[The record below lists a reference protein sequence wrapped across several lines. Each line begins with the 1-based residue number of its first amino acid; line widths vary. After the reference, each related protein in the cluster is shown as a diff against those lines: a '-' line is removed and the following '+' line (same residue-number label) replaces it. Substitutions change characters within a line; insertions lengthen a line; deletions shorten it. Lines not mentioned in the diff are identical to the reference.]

1 MPEASLNVAI
11 VGGGPAGI
19 AAACE
24 LRRRGIGRVAVFERE
39 TTAGGAPRHCG
50 SSAFG
55 WREFGRVLAG
65 PAYARKLV
73 ERARRAGVELRS
85 SHSVVALEEGGRLR
99 VVNPGGP
106 ATVQARRV
114 ILATGA
120 RETPPAARLISGDR
134 PIGCLT
140 TGALQSFV
148 YLEGLLPFRRPLV
161 VGTELV
167 SLSALITCRR
177 AGIRPVAVIE
187 ANPCP
192 TAPAPLCWLPRA
204 LGIPLHLGAELAAI
218 HGRGRVERALV
229 RLASGAVHEIA
240 CDGILFTGAFLPEAA
255 LAQSSHL
262 VADPG
267 SRGPSID
274 QHGRCSDPAFFA
286 AGNVLRGVESA
297 GWSYAEGVRVGRA
310 VAADLAGE
318 LPGTGRHV
326 TVSRGPGVKL
336 VVPQRVLLPADG
348 LGLADLQVRLDGT
361 LTGTFRIEI
370 DDTLVWQRD
379 VKALPERRLLVPL
392 AGLPL
397 RAGAQSIRFAV
408 AAASGTG
415 A

>member
-1 MPEASLNVAI
+1 MPEASFDVAI

-24 LRRRGIGRVAVFERE
+24 LRRRGIGRVAVFDRE

-55 WREFGRVLAG
+55 WREFGRVLTG
-65 PAYARKLV
+65 PAYARRLV
-73 ERARRAGVELRS
+73 ERARRAGVELRPA
-85 SHSVVALEEGGRLR
+85 HSVVGGGLR
-99 VVNPGGP
+99 VVDP
-106 ATVQARRV
+106 AGSTRVQAGRV

-140 TGALQSFV
+140 TGALQSFI
-148 YLEGLLPFRRPLV
+148 YLEGLLPVRRPLV

-177 AGIRPVAVIE
+177 AGIRPVAVLE
-187 ANPCP
+187 SNPCP
-192 TAPAPLCWLPRA
+192 TAPAPLGWLPRA
-204 LGIPLHLGAELAAI
+204 LGIPLHLGAELTAI
-218 HGRGRVERALV
+218 HGGGRVECALV
-229 RLASGAVHEIA
+229 RLASGAVREIA
-240 CDGILFTGAFLPEAA
+240 CDGILFTGGFVPEAA

-262 VADPG
+262 LGDPG

-286 AGNVLRGVESA
+286 DGNVLRGVESA

-318 LPGTGRHV
+318 LPGTGRHIAV
-326 TVSRGPGVKL
+326 LRGPGVKL
-336 VVPQRVLLPADG
+336 VVPQRVLLPANG

-361 LTGTFRIEI
+361 LAGTLRIEI
-370 DDTLVWQRD
+370 DDALVWQRD

-397 RAGAQSIRFAV
+397 RPGAQSIRFAI
-408 AAASGTG
+408 APASGAG